1 MMPFKKSI
9 PRRTFLRGAGAA
21 IALPFLDA
29 MVPALARTG
38 DLARAARRFSIV
50 YVPNGMN
57 MKFWTPEQTGSSFEL
72 PQTLAPLAPYRDQ
85 LLVVSGL
92 HNSAGDALPGEGES
106 APHERAGGVF
116 LTGVHPLREGHVGVS
131 VDQII
136 AKELG
141 QHTQLASLELGLH
154 NTDVVGSCEK
164 GWSCAYRMTL
174 CWRGP
179 TTPLPIEY
187 RPRAVF
193 ERLFGDSTS
202 TDPSVRLERIQK
214 ERSILDSVTTA
225 ASRLMRKVGP
235 EDKARL
241 AEYLDGMRDVERRIE
256 MAEQQSAREI
266 PSVERPAG
274 VPPQFADHLK
284 LMFDLQVLAFQT
296 DMTRMI
302 TFMTGPEQS
311 NRTYREI
318 GIPDVHH
325 SLSHHRNDP
334 VNLDK
339 IAKIDLYHAE
349 LFSYYLDKLRATPD
363 VDGSLLDNMII
374 MYGSAMSDGNEH
386 LLQNLP
392 ILLLGGGTGQ
402 LQGGR
407 HVRYPQDTPISNL
420 YLAIM
425 DKLGVEAGKFGDS
438 TGQVDLSA
446 VSV

>member
-1 MMPFKKSI
+1 MMIFKKSI
-9 PRRTFLRGAGAA
+9 PRRSFLRGAGAA

-29 MVPALARTG
+29 MFPALASMNEM
-38 DLARAARRFSIV
+38 AKAARRFSIV

-57 MKFWTPEQTGSSFEL
+57 MKFWTPGATGRSFEL
-72 PQTLAPLAPYRDQ
+72 PQTLEPLTPYKEQ
-85 LLVVSGL
+85 MLVLSGMN
-92 HNSAGDALPGEGES
+92 NSAGDALPGEGES

-116 LTGVHPLREGHVGVS
+116 LTGVHPLREGNVGTS
-131 VDQII
+131 IDQII
-136 AKELG
+136 ARELG

-174 CWRGP
+174 SWRSP

-193 ERLFGDSTS
+193 ERLFGDSNS
-202 TDPSVRLERIQK
+202 TDPAVRLARIHK
-214 ERSILDSVTTA
+214 ERSILDSVTEA
-225 ASRLMRKVGP
+225 ASRLMNKVGA

-241 AEYLDGMRDVERRIE
+241 SEYLDGMRDVERRIQ
-256 MAEQQSAREI
+256 MAEQQTTREI

-274 VPPQFADHLK
+274 VPPEFAEHLK

-334 VNLDK
+334 VNLEK
-339 IAKIDLYHAE
+339 IAKIDHYHSQ
-349 LFSYYLDKLRATPD
+349 LFTYYLDKLRATPD
-363 VDGSLLDNMII
+363 IDGSLLDNMII
-374 MYGSAMSDGNEH
+374 MYGSAISDGNEH

-402 LQGGR
+402 LKGGR
-407 HVRYPQDTPISNL
+407 HIRYPADTPLSNL
-420 YLAIM
+420 YLSIM
-425 DKLGVEAGKFGDS
+425 DKLGIQANKFGDS
-438 TGQVDLSA
+438 TGKVDLL
-446 VSV
+446 SV

>member
-1 MMPFKKSI
+1 MMIFKKSM
-9 PRRTFLRGAGAA
+9 PRRSFLRGAGAA

-29 MVPALARTG
+29 MFPALAS
-38 DLARAARRFSIV
+38 LNEMSKAARRFSIV

-57 MKFWTPEQTGSSFEL
+57 MKFWTPGATGTAFEL
-72 PQTLAPLAPYRDQ
+72 PDTLAPLAPYRDQ
-85 LLVVSGL
+85 MLVISGM

-116 LTGVHPLREGHVGVS
+116 LTGVHPLREGRVGTS
-131 VDQII
+131 IDQII
-136 AKELG
+136 ARELG

-174 CWRGP
+174 SWRSES
-179 TTPLPIEY
+179 TPLPIEY

-193 ERLFGDSTS
+193 ERLFGDSSS
-202 TDPSVRLERIQK
+202 TDPAVRLARIEK
-214 ERSILDSVTTA
+214 ERSILDSVTDA
-225 ASRLMRKVGP
+225 AARLMNKVGP

-241 AEYLDGMRDVERRIE
+241 TEYLDGMRDVERRIQ
-256 MAEQQSAREI
+256 MAEQQTAREF

-274 VPPQFADHLK
+274 VPSEFADHLK

-334 VNLDK
+334 VNLEK
-339 IAKIDLYHAE
+339 IARIDLYHSN
-349 LFSYYLDKLRATPD
+349 LFTYYLDKLRATPD
-363 VDGSLLDNMII
+363 IDGSLLDNMII

-407 HVRYPQDTPISNL
+407 HIRYPDDTPISNL
-420 YLAIM
+420 YLTIM
-425 DKLGVEAGKFGDS
+425 DKLGIEADKFGDS
-438 TGQVDLSA
+438 TGKVDLL
-446 VSV
+446 SV

>member
-1 MMPFKKSI
+1 MMIFKKSM
-9 PRRTFLRGAGAA
+9 PRRSFLRGAGAA

-29 MVPALARTG
+29 MFPAFASLNEMSK
-38 DLARAARRFSIV
+38 AARRFSIV

-57 MKFWTPEQTGSSFEL
+57 MEFWTPGATGTAFDL
-72 PQTLAPLAPYRDQ
+72 PATLAPLAPYRDQ
-85 LLVVSGL
+85 MLVLSGMQ
-92 HNSAGDALPGEGES
+92 NSAGDALPGEGES

-116 LTGVHPLREGHVGVS
+116 LTGVHPLREGRVGTS
-131 VDQII
+131 IDQII
-136 AKELG
+136 ARELG

-174 CWRGP
+174 SWRSES
-179 TTPLPIEY
+179 TPLPIEY

-193 ERLFGDSTS
+193 ERLFGDSSS
-202 TDPSVRLERIQK
+202 TDPAVRLARIEK
-214 ERSILDSVTTA
+214 ERSILDSVTDA
-225 ASRLMRKVGP
+225 AARLMSKVGP

-241 AEYLDGMRDVERRIE
+241 TEYLDGMRDVERRIQ
-256 MAEQQSAREI
+256 MAEQQTAREF

-274 VPPQFADHLK
+274 VPSEFADHLK

-334 VNLDK
+334 VNLEK
-339 IAKIDLYHAE
+339 IARIDLYHSN
-349 LFSYYLDKLRATPD
+349 LFTYYLDKLRATPD
-363 VDGSLLDNMII
+363 IDGSLLDNMII

-407 HVRYPQDTPISNL
+407 HIRYPDDTPISNL
-420 YLAIM
+420 YLTIM
-425 DKLGVEAGKFGDS
+425 DKLGIEADRFGDS
-438 TGQVDLSA
+438 TGKVDLL
-446 VSV
+446 SV

>member
-1 MMPFKKSI
+1 MMIFKKPI
-9 PRRTFLRGAGAA
+9 PRRSFLRGAGAA
-21 IALPFLDA
+21 IALPVLDA
-29 MVPALARTG
+29 MFPALAALNET
-38 DLARAARRFSIV
+38 AKAARRFSIV

-57 MKFWTPEQTGSSFEL
+57 MKFWTPAVTGKSFEL
-72 PQTLAPLAPYRDQ
+72 PQTLQPLAPYKEQ
-85 LLVVSGL
+85 MLVLSGMN
-92 HNSAGDALPGEGES
+92 NSAGDALPGEGES

-116 LTGVHPLREGHVGVS
+116 LTGVHPLREGHVGTS
-131 VDQII
+131 IDQII
-136 AKELG
+136 ARDLG

-174 CWRGP
+174 CWRSP

-193 ERLFGDSTS
+193 ERLFGDSRS
-202 TDPSVRLERIQK
+202 TDPAARLARIET
-214 ERSILDSVTTA
+214 ERSILDSVTEA
-225 ASRLMRKVGP
+225 ASRLMNKVGA

-241 AEYLDGMRDVERRIE
+241 SEYLEGMRDVERRIQ
-256 MAEQQSAREI
+256 MAEQQTEREF

-274 VPPQFADHLK
+274 VPPEFADHLK

-318 GIPDVHH
+318 GIADVHH

-334 VNLDK
+334 VNLEK
-339 IAKIDLYHAE
+339 IAQIDHYHSQ
-349 LFSYYLDKLRATPD
+349 LFTYYLDKLRATPD
-363 VDGSLLDNMII
+363 IDGSLLDNMII
-374 MYGSAMSDGNEH
+374 MYGSAISDGNEH

-392 ILLLGGGTGQ
+392 ILLLGGGTGE
-402 LQGGR
+402 LKGGR
-407 HVRYPQDTPISNL
+407 HIKYPEDTPISNL
-420 YLAIM
+420 YLSIM
-425 DKLGVEAGKFGDS
+425 DKLGIQAHKFGDS
-438 TGQVDLSA
+438 TGKVDLL
-446 VSV
+446 SV

>member
-1 MMPFKKSI
+1 MMIFKKSI
-9 PRRTFLRGAGAA
+9 PRRSFLRGAGAA
-21 IALPFLDA
+21 IALPLLDA
-29 MVPALARTG
+29 MVPALAAVNET
-38 DLARAARRFSIV
+38 AKAVRRFSIV

-57 MKFWTPEQTGSSFEL
+57 MKFWTPAATGKSYAL
-72 PQTLAPLAPYRDQ
+72 PQTLEPLSAYKEQ
-85 LLVVSGL
+85 MLVLSGM
-92 HNSAGDALPGEGES
+92 NNNAGDALPGEGES

-116 LTGVHPLREGHVGVS
+116 LTGVHPLREGHVGTS
-131 VDQII
+131 IDQII
-136 AKELG
+136 ARELG

-174 CWRGP
+174 CWRSA
-179 TTPLPIEY
+179 TTPLPVEY

-193 ERLFGDSTS
+193 ERLFGDSSS
-202 TDPSVRLERIQK
+202 TDAAVRLARIEK
-214 ERSILDSVTTA
+214 ERSILDSVTAA
-225 ASRLMRKVGP
+225 ASRLMQKVGA

-241 AEYLDGMRDVERRIE
+241 SEYLDGMRDVERRIQ
-256 MAEQQSAREI
+256 MAEQQNSREI

-274 VPPQFADHLK
+274 IPAEFVDHLK

-334 VNLDK
+334 VNLEK
-339 IAKIDLYHAE
+339 IARIDLYHSQ
-349 LFSYYLDKLRATPD
+349 LFTYYLDKLRTTQD
-363 VDGSLLDNMII
+363 IDGSLLDNMII

-386 LLQNLP
+386 LLQDLP
-392 ILLLGGGTGQ
+392 ILLLGGGTGK
-402 LQGGR
+402 LKGGR
-407 HVRYPQDTPISNL
+407 HIRYPEDTPISNL
-420 YLAIM
+420 YLTIM
-425 DKLGVEAGKFGDS
+425 DKLGLQADKFGDS
-438 TGQVDLSA
+438 TGKLDLL
-446 VSV
+446 SV

>member
-1 MMPFKKSI
+1 MTIFKKSI
-9 PRRTFLRGAGAA
+9 PRRSFLRGAGAA
-21 IALPFLDA
+21 IALPLLDA
-29 MVPALARTG
+29 MIPALASANERVK
-38 DLARAARRFSIV
+38 AARRFSIV
-50 YVPNGMN
+50 YIPNGVN
-57 MKFWTPEQTGSSFEL
+57 MEFWTPAATGAAYEL
-72 PQTLAPLAPYRDQ
+72 PQTLAPLERFKEQ
-85 LLVVSGL
+85 MLVLSGM

-116 LTGVHPLREGHVGVS
+116 LTGVHPLREGHVGTS

-136 AKELG
+136 ARELG
-141 QHTQLASLELGLH
+141 RHTQLASLELGLH

-174 CWRGP
+174 CWRSA
-179 TTPLPIEY
+179 TTPLPVEY

-193 ERLFGDSTS
+193 ERLFGDSSS
-202 TDPSVRLERIQK
+202 TDPAVRLARIEK
-214 ERSILDSVTTA
+214 ERSILDSVTEA
-225 ASRLMRKVGP
+225 ASRLMQKVGT

-241 AEYLDGMRDVERRIE
+241 AEYLDGMRDVERRIQ
-256 MAEQQSAREI
+256 MAESQTGRDI

-274 VPPQFADHLK
+274 VPAEFVDHLK
-284 LMFDLQVLAFQT
+284 IMFDLQVLAFQT

-334 VNLDK
+334 VNLEK
-339 IAKIDLYHAE
+339 IAQIDLHHSN
-349 LFSYYLDKLRATPD
+349 LFTYYLDKLRSTPD

-392 ILLLGGGTGQ
+392 ILLLGGGSGA

-407 HVRYPQDTPISNL
+407 HIRYSDDTPISNL
-420 YLAIM
+420 YLTIM
-425 DKLGVEAGKFGDS
+425 DKLGVEADKFGDS
-438 TGQVDLSA
+438 TGQVNLLS
-446 VSV
+446 V

>member
-1 MMPFKKSI
+1 MMIFKKAM
-9 PRRTFLRGAGAA
+9 PRRSFLRGAGAA
-21 IALPFLDA
+21 IALPVLDA
-29 MVPALARTG
+29 MFPALAALNET
-38 DLARAARRFSIV
+38 AKAARRFSIV

-57 MKFWTPEQTGSSFEL
+57 MKFWTPGEAGTKFDL
-72 PQTLAPLAPYRDQ
+72 PQTLQPLTPYKKQ
-85 LLVVSGL
+85 MLVLSGMN
-92 HNSAGDALPGEGES
+92 NSAGDALPGEGES

-116 LTGVHPLREGHVGVS
+116 LTGVHPLREGRVGTS
-131 VDQII
+131 IDQII

-141 QHTQLASLELGLH
+141 QETQLASLELGLH

-174 CWRGP
+174 CWRSP

-193 ERLFGDSTS
+193 ERLFGDSSS
-202 TDPSVRLERIQK
+202 TDPAIRLARFEK
-214 ERSILDSVTTA
+214 ERSILDSVTEA
-225 ASRLMRKVGP
+225 ASRLMNKVGA

-241 AEYLDGMRDVERRIE
+241 SEYLEGMRDVERRIQV
-256 MAEQQSAREI
+256 AEQQSGREF

-274 VPPQFADHLK
+274 VPSEFADHLK

-318 GIPDVHH
+318 DIPDVHH

-334 VNLDK
+334 VNLEK
-339 IAKIDLYHAE
+339 IAKIDLYHSK
-349 LFSYYLDKLRATPD
+349 LFTYYLDKLRNTQD
-363 VDGSLLDNMII
+363 IDGSLLDNMII
-374 MYGSAMSDGNEH
+374 LYGSAMSDGNEH

-392 ILLLGGGTGQ
+392 ILLLGGGTGR
-402 LQGGR
+402 LKGGR
-407 HVRYPQDTPISNL
+407 HIQYAADTPISNL
-420 YLAIM
+420 YLSIM
-425 DKLGVEAGKFGDS
+425 DKLGIQADKFGDS
-438 TGQVDLSA
+438 TGQVNLA
-446 VSV
+446 SV

>member
-1 MMPFKKSI
+1 MMIFRKSI

-21 IALPFLDA
+21 IALPVLDA
-29 MVPALARTG
+29 MFPALAAFEET
-38 DLARAARRFSIV
+38 AKAARRFSIV
-50 YVPNGMN
+50 YVPNGIN
-57 MKFWTPEQTGSSFEL
+57 MKFWTPAATGKTFEL
-72 PQTLAPLAPYRDQ
+72 PQTLEPLSPYKEQ
-85 LLVVSGL
+85 MLVLSGM

-116 LTGVHPLREGHVGVS
+116 LTGVHPLREGHVGTS
-131 VDQII
+131 IDQII

-154 NTDVVGSCEK
+154 NTDIVGSCEK

-174 CWRGP
+174 CWRSP

-193 ERLFGDSTS
+193 ERLFGDSSS
-202 TDPSVRLERIQK
+202 TDPAIRLARIEK
-214 ERSILDSVTTA
+214 ERSILDSVTEA
-225 ASRLMRKVGP
+225 ASRLMNKVGA

-241 AEYLDGMRDVERRIE
+241 SEYLEGMRDVERRIE
-256 MAEQQSAREI
+256 VAEQQSAREI

-274 VPPQFADHLK
+274 VPPEFADHLK

-334 VNLDK
+334 VNLEK
-339 IAKIDLYHAE
+339 IAKIDLYHSN
-349 LFSYYLDKLRATPD
+349 LFTYYLDKLRNTQD
-363 VDGSLLDNMII
+363 IDGSLLDNMII
-374 MYGSAMSDGNEH
+374 LYASAMSDGNEH

-392 ILLLGGGTGQ
+392 VLLLGGGTGQ
-402 LQGGR
+402 LNGGR
-407 HVRYPQDTPISNL
+407 HIRFADDTPISNL

-425 DKLGVEAGKFGDS
+425 DKLGIQADKFGDS
-438 TGQVDLSA
+438 TGQVNLA
-446 VSV
+446 SV

>member
-1 MMPFKKSI
+1 MMIFKKSM
-9 PRRTFLRGAGAA
+9 PRRSFLRGAGAA

-29 MVPALARTG
+29 MFPALAS
-38 DLARAARRFSIV
+38 LNEMSKAARRFSIV

-57 MKFWTPEQTGSSFEL
+57 MKFWTPGATGTAFEL
-72 PQTLAPLAPYRDQ
+72 PDTLAPLAPYRDQ
-85 LLVVSGL
+85 MLVLSGM

-116 LTGVHPLREGHVGVS
+116 LTGVHPLREGRVGTS
-131 VDQII
+131 IDQII
-136 AKELG
+136 ARELG

-174 CWRGP
+174 SWRSES
-179 TTPLPIEY
+179 TPLPIEY

-193 ERLFGDSTS
+193 ERLFGDSSS
-202 TDPSVRLERIQK
+202 TDPAVRLARIEK
-214 ERSILDSVTTA
+214 ERSILDSVTDA
-225 ASRLMRKVGP
+225 AARLMNKVGP

-241 AEYLDGMRDVERRIE
+241 TEYLDGMRDVERRIQ
-256 MAEQQSAREI
+256 MAEQQTAREF

-274 VPPQFADHLK
+274 VPSEFADHLK

-334 VNLDK
+334 VNLEK
-339 IAKIDLYHAE
+339 IARIDLYHSN
-349 LFSYYLDKLRATPD
+349 LFTYYLDKLRATPD
-363 VDGSLLDNMII
+363 IDGSLLDNMII

-407 HVRYPQDTPISNL
+407 HIRYPDDTPISNL
-420 YLAIM
+420 YLTIM
-425 DKLGVEAGKFGDS
+425 DKLGIEADKFGDS
-438 TGQVDLSA
+438 TGKVDLL
-446 VSV
+446 SV

>member
-1 MMPFKKSI
+1 MTLFKKSI
-9 PRRTFLRGAGAA
+9 PRRSFLRGAGAA
-21 IALPFLDA
+21 VALPVLDA
-29 MVPALARTG
+29 MFPALAAIGESPRPP
-38 DLARAARRFSIV
+38 RRFSIV

-57 MKFWTPEQTGSSFEL
+57 MDYWTPSATGIDYAL
-72 PQTLAPLAPYRDQ
+72 TRTLKPLAPYRDRM
-85 LLVVSGL
+85 LVLSGM

-116 LTGVHPLREGHVGVS
+116 LTGVHPLREGRVGIS

-174 CWRGP
+174 CWRSA

-193 ERLFGDSTS
+193 ERLFGDSRS
-202 TDPSVRLERIQK
+202 TDPALRHTRIEK
-214 ERSILDSVTTA
+214 EKSILDSVTDATA
-225 ASRLMRKVGP
+225 RLMTKVGP
-235 EDKARL
+235 ADRARL
-241 AEYLDGMRDVERRIE
+241 DEYLDGMRDVERRIQL
-256 MAEQQSAREI
+256 AERQSEREL

-274 VPPQFADHLK
+274 VPEAFADHLK
-284 LMFDLQVLAFQT
+284 VMFDLQVLAFQT

-318 GIPDVHH
+318 GVPDVHH

-334 VNLDK
+334 VNLEMV
-339 IAKIDLYHAE
+339 AKIDEYHSD
-349 LFSYYLDKLRATPD
+349 LFTYYLDKLRATPD
-363 VDGSLLDNMII
+363 VDGTLFDNMII
-374 MYGSAMSDGNEH
+374 MYGSAMSDGDAH
-386 LLQNLP
+386 LLQDLP
-392 ILLLGGGTGQ
+392 ILLLGGGSGR
-402 LQGGR
+402 LPGGR
-407 HVRYPQDTPISNL
+407 HIRYPDDTQISNL
-420 YLAIM
+420 YLTIM
-425 DKLGVEAGKFGDS
+425 DKLGIQVDRFGDS
-438 TGQVDLSA
+438 TGRLNLA
-446 VSV
+446 SV

>member
-1 MMPFKKSI
+1 M
-9 PRRTFLRGAGAA
+9 PRRSFLRGAGAA

-29 MVPALARTG
+29 MFPALAS
-38 DLARAARRFSIV
+38 LNEMSKAARRFSIV

-57 MKFWTPEQTGSSFEL
+57 MKFWTPGATGTAFEL
-72 PQTLAPLAPYRDQ
+72 PDTLAPLAPYRDQ
-85 LLVVSGL
+85 MLVLSGM

-116 LTGVHPLREGHVGVS
+116 LTGVHPLREGRVGTS
-131 VDQII
+131 IDQII
-136 AKELG
+136 ARELG

-174 CWRGP
+174 SWRSES
-179 TTPLPIEY
+179 TPLPIEY

-193 ERLFGDSTS
+193 ERLFGDSSS
-202 TDPSVRLERIQK
+202 TDPAVRLARIEK
-214 ERSILDSVTTA
+214 ERSILDSVTDA
-225 ASRLMRKVGP
+225 AARLMNKVGP

-241 AEYLDGMRDVERRIE
+241 TEYLDGMRDVERRIQ
-256 MAEQQSAREI
+256 MAEQQTAREF

-274 VPPQFADHLK
+274 VPSEFADHLK

-334 VNLDK
+334 VNLEK
-339 IAKIDLYHAE
+339 IARIDLYHSN
-349 LFSYYLDKLRATPD
+349 LFTYYLDKLRATPD
-363 VDGSLLDNMII
+363 IDGSLLDNMII

-407 HVRYPQDTPISNL
+407 HIRYPDDTPISNL
-420 YLAIM
+420 YLTIM
-425 DKLGVEAGKFGDS
+425 DKLGIEADKFGDS
-438 TGQVDLSA
+438 TGKVDLL
-446 VSV
+446 SV

>member
-1 MMPFKKSI
+1 MMIFKKSI
-9 PRRTFLRGAGAA
+9 PRRSFLRGAGAA
-21 IALPFLDA
+21 IALPLLDA
-29 MVPALARTG
+29 MVPALAAVNET
-38 DLARAARRFSIV
+38 AKAVRRFSIV

-57 MKFWTPEQTGSSFEL
+57 MKFWTPAATGKSYEL
-72 PQTLAPLAPYRDQ
+72 PQTLEPLSDYKEQ
-85 LLVVSGL
+85 MLVLSGM
-92 HNSAGDALPGEGES
+92 NNNAGDALPGEGES

-116 LTGVHPLREGHVGVS
+116 LTGVHPLREGRVGTS
-131 VDQII
+131 IDQII
-136 AKELG
+136 ARELG

-174 CWRGP
+174 CWRSA
-179 TTPLPIEY
+179 TTPLPVEY

-193 ERLFGDSTS
+193 ERLFGDSSS
-202 TDPSVRLERIQK
+202 TDPAVRLARIEK
-214 ERSILDSVTTA
+214 ERSILDSVTEA
-225 ASRLMRKVGP
+225 ASRLMQKVGA

-241 AEYLDGMRDVERRIE
+241 SEYLDGMRDVERRIQ
-256 MAEQQSAREI
+256 MAEQQNSREI

-274 VPPQFADHLK
+274 VPAEFVDHLK

-334 VNLDK
+334 VNLEK
-339 IAKIDLYHAE
+339 IAQIDLYHSQ
-349 LFSYYLDKLRATPD
+349 LFTYYLDKLRTTQD
-363 VDGSLLDNMII
+363 IDGSLLDNMII

-386 LLQNLP
+386 LLQDLP
-392 ILLLGGGTGQ
+392 ILLLGGGTGK
-402 LQGGR
+402 LRGGR
-407 HVRYPQDTPISNL
+407 HIRYPEDTPISNL
-420 YLAIM
+420 YLTIM
-425 DKLGVEAGKFGDS
+425 DKLGLQADKFGDS
-438 TGQVDLSA
+438 TGKLDLL
-446 VSV
+446 SV